1 MSKNY
6 VYGSFNTVDE
16 AVAAAHSLENRGV
29 PKSNIAI
36 VGNNTYESSYRDD
49 YEFVTYTQLEEEERG
64 WFEKNLILPL
74 MWI

>member
-6 VYGSFNTVDE
+6 IYGSFNIVDE

-49 YEFVTYTQLEEEERG
+49 YEFVTYT
-64 WFEKNLILPL
+64 
-74 MWI
+74 